1 MLSFL
6 GSVKGCAGR
15 SRRVKVGNDGRSPLA
30 PWPGGLHR
38 AAKSPAREATYS
50 GQGEELHLEWFWL
63 ERLKWAFVLSLCL
76 DPSIMPSLSFVLSA
90 PSKEQMQ
97 KHFLDFFR
105 FPPSPQ
111 ETCFPRCFLHKRIAI
126 DWLCIYLSVCH
137 KHTSAL
143 TVLPFLQ
150 SVISNLRLYK
160 HFTNSHFVI
169 SARKRMCREEK
180 MAHVGSQGGKK
191 DIFFSFSFSNLPS
204 FADFTSSPVNQYL
217 KSSTI

>member
-1 MLSFL
+1 M
-6 GSVKGCAGR
+6 G
-15 SRRVKVGNDGRSPLA
+15 
-30 PWPGGLHR
+30 
-38 AAKSPAREATYS
+38 
-50 GQGEELHLEWFWL
+50 
-63 ERLKWAFVLSLCL
+63 FVLSLCL
-76 DPSIMPSLSFVLSA
+76 DQFIMPSLSSVLSA

-97 KHFLDFFR
+97 KHFQTFR
-105 FPPSPQ
+105 LSPSPQ
-111 ETCFPRCFLHKRIAI
+111 ETCFPRCFLCKRIAI

-169 SARKRMCREEK
+169 SARKRMYGEKKWPTKEARER
-180 MAHVGSQGGKK
+180 KK
-191 DIFFSFSFSNLPS
+191 RLFFSSSFSNLPS